1 MENEEYALSNPACIS
16 IPVTD
21 ADKLLACENN
31 DCIRLYLY
39 LLRSG
44 KSMNAQRA
52 SEDLR
57 LTVTA
62 VRQAGKQLKQM
73 GLLNG
78 GPTQKALD
86 PADELPQ
93 YDAAY
98 IVSRSQADSVF
109 RDLQLEA
116 AQILGHK
123 LSTTEMQKLF
133 GFYDTLG
140 LPAEVILLLMTSCR
154 EEWAEKYGPGR
165 IPTMRQIEKQ
175 AFQWARLEI
184 FTLEQAE
191 ALLERRK
198 WKKDTALLVKQ
209 ALGIRDRDFSPTEK
223 KYISQWLDWG
233 FGVDAILIAYDRT
246 VTRTGGLKWKYMHS
260 ILENWNS
267 KGLYTPSQ
275 IEEGDTLPS
284 KRPAPAKP
292 AEPAAQKRTGG
303 EKEGLMKIYEKINK
317 K

>member
-1 MENEEYALSNPACIS
+1 METEEYALSNPACIS

-21 ADKLLACENN
+21 ADRLLSCENS

-52 SEDLR
+52 SEDLHISIR
-57 LTVTA
+57 A
-62 VRQAGKQLKQM
+62 VQEAGKQLKQM

-78 GPTQKALD
+78 GPSAHTLD

-98 IVSRSQADSVF
+98 IVTRSQADPVF

-116 AQILGHK
+116 AQIMGHK
-123 LSTTEMQKLF
+123 LSTTEVQKLF
-133 GFYDTLG
+133 GFYDELG
-140 LPAEVILLLMTSCR
+140 LPAEVIIILMASCR

-184 FTLEQAE
+184 CTMEQAE
-191 ALLERRK
+191 SYLERRRA
-198 WKKDTALLVKQ
+198 KKDTARQLKQ
-209 ALGIRDRDFSPTEK
+209 ELGIRDRDFSPTEK
-223 KYISQWLDWG
+223 KYVNQWLDWG
-233 FGVDAILIAYDRT
+233 FGIQAILIAYDRT

-260 ILENWNS
+260 ILENWNT

-284 KRPAPAKP
+284 KRPALVKTAPQP
-292 AEPAAQKRTGG
+292 TKRTGS